1 MAKRVSCNY
10 CSHVDFIT
18 DKDSNG
24 WEFLGYDDEAELWC
38 CPNCADIPS
47 DDLPF
52 GGWAPNEADLLLF
65 KPSNTRLQSDE
76 TVRVCSRCG
85 TTNTKESVDCYQ
97 CGNRLAAKA

>member
-1 MAKRVSCNY
+1 MAKRVSCEY

-18 DKDSNG
+18 EKDSNG

-52 GGWAPNEADLLLF
+52 GGWAVNDADLLMF
-65 KPSNTRLQSDE
+65 EPPNTGLQSDG
-76 TVRVCSRCG
+76 VQVCPVCLLELDRDGMCPKCFG
-85 TTNTKESVDCYQ
+85 QYHP
-97 CGNRLAAKA
+97 AAKA